1 VSGVYVGPAQLGAA
15 FTPAHPGDVVTVY
28 ASGFGPTNPPTAPGA
43 TAPAA
48 APVAG
53 APITVRLGAVTLV
66 PEDVLYAG
74 AVPGE
79 PISQLNIPSGCP
91 GRQSAAADPHRI
103 RSLAAWRVPRNRD
116 AIEGTFAAKS
126 WLEWDARIAA
136 LLRAVEDM
144 RREYLDNLHERPPET
159 ILELLSRAGRPGAAF
174 RVATSF
180 RLLS

>member
-1 VSGVYVGPAQLGAA
+1 VYVGPAQLGAA

-79 PISQLNIPSGCP
+79 PISQLNI
-91 GRQSAAADPHRI
+91 RI
-103 RSLAAWRVPRNRD
+103 PQGVPAGNQPLQIRIGSEVSL
-116 AIEGTFAAKS
+116 
-126 WLEWDARIAA
+126 
-136 LLRAVEDM
+136 
-144 RREYLDNLHERPPET
+144 
-159 ILELLSRAGRPGAAF
+159 PGAYLAI
-174 RVATSF
+174 ATP
-180 RLLS
+180 